1 MSEPRL
7 THHVGFS
14 RRVSG
19 VGDRLYLTVRRP
31 YQPGRAASGEGSTIC
46 NKPHD
51 GPAFLSERQLAI
63 SDRPPYALTGKA
75 AISKPPDRT
84 RYSPKNKHLSFGRN
98 HPCKRP
104 PGSQAGWQSR
114 AWPPS

>member
-46 NKPHD
+46 NKLHD

-63 SDRPPYALTGKA
+63 SDQPPYALTFGQ
-75 AISKPPDRT
+75 AIPPCPNPPAPPFA
-84 RYSPKNKHLSFGRN
+84 YSPAPRRSPSCPPWPR
-98 HPCKRP
+98 RP
-104 PGSQAGWQSR
+104 A
-114 AWPPS
+114 